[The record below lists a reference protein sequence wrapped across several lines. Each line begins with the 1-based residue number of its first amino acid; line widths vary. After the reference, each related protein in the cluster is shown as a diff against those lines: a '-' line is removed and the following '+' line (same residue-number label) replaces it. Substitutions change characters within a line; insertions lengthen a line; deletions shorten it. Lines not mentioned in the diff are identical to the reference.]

1 MNHRERVMA
10 AMRHEEPDR
19 VPLFYR
25 DIPEV
30 DERLQKDLGLSS
42 REDLFQY
49 FDIDFRWV
57 EPKYVG
63 PSLKNDEIG
72 TVRDIWGVDF
82 KYVPAS
88 YGGYWEPATS
98 PLAGVTDPAVLDDY
112 PWPQLEWFDFSVLDA
127 QLEAYEDYAT
137 MTGPGPASPGAL
149 ATIQW
154 LLGMEGALS
163 EMLLHPEFYQAL
175 IDKIM
180 EFNLAFV
187 ERLFDVVGGRL
198 DFFRI
203 GDDFGTQQSLLIS
216 PRQFEKFFQPT
227 MIAMGEV
234 ARRHGAYLYHHT
246 CGAIRKLIPLL
257 IETGVDVVDPLQV
270 GAAGMVPAEL
280 KAEFGDQICF
290 SGGVDEQDLL
300 PNGTPEEV
308 KEAVKDLLNVMAPGG
323 GFFIGPTHN
332 LQADIPTEN
341 IVAMY
346 EAARSWKY
354 DD

>member
-1 MNHRERVMA
+1 MRPKERVLT

-30 DERLQKDLGLSS
+30 DVRLQNDLGLKS
-42 REDLFQY
+42 REELFQY
-49 FDIDFRWV
+49 FDIDFRWAG
-57 EPKYVG
+57 PKYVG
-63 PSLKNDEIG
+63 PALENPATG
-72 TVRDIWGVDF
+72 VQRDIWGVEF

-88 YGGYWEPATS
+88 YGGYWEPVSS
-98 PLAGVTDPAVLDDY
+98 PLMGQTDPAVLDDY
-112 PWPQLEWFDFSVLDA
+112 PWPQLDWFDFSVLDA
-127 QLEAYEDYAT
+127 ELETYRDYAI
-137 MTGPGPASPGAL
+137 MTAPGPASPGPL

-163 EMLLHPEFYQAL
+163 EMLLHPKFYEAL
-175 IDKIM
+175 IDRIV
-180 EFNLAFV
+180 EFDMALMTRIAEVAGDRIDFY
-187 ERLFDVVGGRL
+187 RL
-198 DFFRI
+198 

-216 PRQFEKFFQPT
+216 PRVFSTFFQPF
-227 MIAMGEV
+227 MRSISDLAKQ
-234 ARRHGAYLYHHT
+234 HGGYYYHHT
-246 CGAIRKLIPLL
+246 CGAIRRLIPAF
-257 IETGVDVVDPLQV
+257 IETGMDVLDPVQV
-270 GAAGMVPAEL
+270 GATGMTPAEL

-300 PNGTPEEV
+300 PNGTPEQV
-308 KEAVKDLLNVMAPGG
+308 REAVFKLLDDMARGG

-346 EAARSWKY
+346 DAAREWTY
-354 DD
+354 